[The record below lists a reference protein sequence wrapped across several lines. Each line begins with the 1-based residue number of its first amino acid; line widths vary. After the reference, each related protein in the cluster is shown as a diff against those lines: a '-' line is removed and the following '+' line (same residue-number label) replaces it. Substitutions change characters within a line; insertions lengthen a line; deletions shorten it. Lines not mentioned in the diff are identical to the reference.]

1 MTMISKVQ
9 ESLHEMRVSILME
22 ANDGLDSINK
32 INFAQM
38 KEEDLVLFN
47 KIENNL
53 RSILNTMTR

>member
-1 MTMISKVQ
+1 MTVISKVQ

-22 ANDGLDSINK
+22 ANDGLDSVNK

-53 RSILNTMTR
+53 RSILNTMSR